1 LKQAKTKLPAID
13 RETITSVLKRVIA
26 ENGRAHLRGYIFA
39 IICLAIV
46 AATTAFT
53 AWIMESVVNEAF
65 ANKRADIVLYICGAI
80 FLAFVL
86 RGFATYGQAVA
97 LSKIGNN
104 IVASYQRRL
113 YSHLMALSVGY
124 FSDTRS
130 ARISAQISQNV
141 SGIRD
146 VLNMTV
152 TSLARDF
159 LTLVA
164 LIGVMISKD
173 WLLTLIVFVVAPPL
187 LIGLRYISR
196 RLRQATRESV
206 EINSHVLG
214 AMQETI
220 QGITIVKAFTMEEQ
234 LRTKVETIIDR
245 AENRANRIARLSE
258 RTAPMTET
266 FAGFAIASV
275 LAYAAF
281 RSIYDG
287 VQPGAFFSFVTALL
301 MAYDPARRLARLQVS
316 LERAVVN
323 ARMIYEILDMVPH
336 QRDLPDARD
345 LKLGAAAIE
354 FRNVRFSYN
363 NGDDILKGVSFI
375 AEGGKTTA
383 LVGPSGAGKSTV
395 ISLIPR
401 FYDPSGGEI
410 LIDGQDIAHVTQA
423 VAAPRARLSSRR
435 DSLIC
440 SNGSIGDNIGYGR
453 EGAQPRPQRSRRR
466 RDGAAMRT
474 TSSGRCRR
482 AMTTAVGEN
491 GVTLSGG
498 QRQRLS
504 IARALVRNAPI
515 LLLDEATSALDTE
528 SEAAVQKALDHA
540 MSGRTVVVI
549 AHRLS
554 TVVNADKII
563 VMKDGLVAEEGTHE
577 ALAQRSDGLYARLHN
592 LQGTCGVATG
602 RGRRNFDLT
611 GIEAGMS
618 GTDMKLVVVGA
629 AGRMG
634 QTLIRTI
641 NAMPGATVTL
651 HAVQRPGSAFIGRDA
666 GEIAGLGPTWRPHHR
681 QAA

>member
-1 LKQAKTKLPAID
+1 MKQAKTKLPAID

-39 IICLAIV
+39 IICLAVV

-410 LIDGQDIAHVTQA
+410 LIDGQDIAHVTKQ
-423 VAAPRARLSSRR
+423 
-435 DSLIC
+435 SLRNGLAYV
-440 SNGSIGDNIGYGR
+440 SQQPYLFEGSIRDNIRYGR
-453 EGAQPRPQRSRRR
+453 PTATDAEVEEAAKLAYAHDFIRTQPQGY
-466 RDGAAMRT
+466 D
-474 TSSGRCRR
+474 
-482 AMTTAVGEN
+482 TAVGEN

-563 VMKDGLVAEEGTHE
+563 VMKDGIVAEEDTHE

-592 LQGTCGVATG
+592 LQGTSASQPVA
-602 RGRRNFDLT
+602 DA
-611 GIEAGMS
+611 E
-618 GTDMKLVVVGA
+618 
-629 AGRMG
+629 
-634 QTLIRTI
+634 TLI
-641 NAMPGATVTL
+641 
-651 HAVQRPGSAFIGRDA
+651 
-666 GEIAGLGPTWRPHHR
+666 
-681 QAA
+681 